1 MLGSIGTVVY
11 RSMLP
16 EALPEAARDTPG
28 GAVATGDGALVEAAR
43 DAFTQA
49 LQATAVVSAA
59 ILAATAVL
67 AVTLLRHARAG
78 QPQPT

>member
-1 MLGSIGTVVY
+1 VVY
-11 RSMLP
+11 RSTLP
-16 EALPEAARDTPG
+16 E
-28 GAVATGDGALVEAAR
+28 
-43 DAFTQA
+43 A

-67 AVTLLRHARAG
+67 AVALLRHARAG

>member
-1 MLGSIGTVVY
+1 
-11 RSMLP
+11 
-16 EALPEAARDTPG
+16 
-28 GAVATGDGALVEAAR
+28 
-43 DAFTQA
+43 

-67 AVTLLRHARAG
+67 AVTLLRHARTG